1 MTENQEELARQ
12 RYRVGREAFERGRY
26 RESIEQF
33 QSSVELVGRNS
44 ILGGQ
49 AQVWMVSAFEAL
61 EKREEAIALCES
73 ITRHPHDTTRKEAKR
88 LLYIL
93 KAPRLKIRPEWRTEI
108 PDLTQLE
115 GGERASAP
123 YAKPTKKRSPSR
135 RKPKPEPEPI
145 DLSQVNTRDNGFI
158 WVGLLAIATLFAG
171 LFWFGM

>member
-1 MTENQEELARQ
+1 MEQGELARQ
-12 RYRVGREAFERGRY
+12 NYRVGREAFERGRY
-26 RESIEQF
+26 RESIESF
-33 QSSVELVGRNS
+33 QTSVELAGRNS

-61 EKREEAIALCES
+61 EKRDEAIALCES

-115 GGERASAP
+115 EGDRPAAA
-123 YAKPTKKRSPSR
+123 YAQPSKKTTPR

-145 DLSQVNTRDNGFI
+145 DLSQVNTRDNGFV
-158 WVGLLAIATLFAG
+158 WVGVVAIALLLAG
-171 LFWFGM
+171 LLWYGM

>member
-1 MTENQEELARQ
+1 MTVEQGELARQ
-12 RYRVGREAFERGRY
+12 SYRVGREAFERGRY
-26 RESIEQF
+26 RESIENF
-33 QSSVELVGRNS
+33 QKSVELAGRSS

-61 EKREEAIALCES
+61 EKREEAIALCEA

-115 GGERASAP
+115 EGDRPSAA
-123 YAKPTKKRSPSR
+123 YAQPTKKKTTSP

-145 DLSQVNTRDNGFI
+145 DLSQVNTRDNGFV
-158 WVGLLAIATLFAG
+158 WVGVLAIALLLAG
-171 LFWFGM
+171 LLWYGM

>member
-12 RYRVGREAFERGRY
+12 SYRVGREAFERGRY

-33 QSSVELVGRNS
+33 EASVELAGRSS

-115 GGERASAP
+115 EGKRASAP

-158 WVGLLAIATLFAG
+158 WVGLLAIAALLAG